1 MVPDVFY
8 SVCYNS
14 KDVPDAIAKLHSF
27 HPALLHGFCRR
38 RVKYADYPG
47 ITEDSAHDVFGTFT
61 TGLTKANMAKLDF
74 FEGSQYE
81 RRTVSV
87 TLLEKLGNVKGEG
100 QVEGQE
106 RKAEVYVYLDK
117 RELEEKEWWVPF
129 RFPRSRRVADLGAC
143 YTGIWRSFAGRRCS
157 SGHALVTCLRVS
169 ETVHNCVLTTPVG
182 R

>member
-1 MVPDVFY
+1 MTAHSKVESDEGTHCAFFYGTLMVPDVFY

-27 HPALLHGFCRR
+27 RPALLHGYCRR

-117 RELEEKEWWVPF
+117 RELEEKEWDLEEF
-129 RFPRSRRVADLGAC
+129 RREKLQQWTRAGYVFEDCDPNAPATVASD
-143 YTGIWRSFAGRRCS
+143 S
-157 SGHALVTCLRVS
+157 
-169 ETVHNCVLTTPVG
+169 
-182 R
+182 